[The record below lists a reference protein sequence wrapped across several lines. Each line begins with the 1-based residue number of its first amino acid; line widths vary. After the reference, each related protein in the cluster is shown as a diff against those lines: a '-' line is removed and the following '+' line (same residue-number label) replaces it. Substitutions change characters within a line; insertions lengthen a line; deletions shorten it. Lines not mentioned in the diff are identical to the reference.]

1 MSRETLEQK
10 AKRISQENG
19 LDYENVLQGMK
30 MGDIDFQMAIA
41 PYSNYKGTLDPSL
54 ARYHGLTPE
63 QIGRAS
69 LTLKGFSVG
78 EQGSDRPYFFEAQ
91 DNSLVSIPKEANT
104 VNAIDKAATANLWAH
119 EYRHQEGTDAS
130 TETANR
136 IIDLATAMN
145 KTDWSKAL
153 DFIKDDILRSSKR
166 QIKTGSKEKKKE
178 AAEFYNKASD
188 IINRNKKKNPSTRD
202 EADLQELLK
211 TKYSWHLEN
220 LYGVKNNSNEKYP
233 MNNMFK
239 KFITTDFN
247 DKLKKEKAKTA
258 KTFKE
263 SLD

>member
-1 MSRETLEQK
+1 MPKETLEQK

-19 LDYENVLQGMK
+19 LDYKNVLQGMQ
-30 MGDIDFQMAIA
+30 MGDIDFQLAIA

-63 QIGRAS
+63 QIGRDR

-78 EQGSDRPYFFEAQ
+78 EQESDRPYVFEAN
-91 DNSLVSIPKEANT
+91 DNSLISIPKEANT
-104 VNAIDKAATANLWAH
+104 VNALDRGAIASVWAH

-153 DFIKDDILRSSKR
+153 DFIRDDIFKSYKR
-166 QIKTGSKEKKKE
+166 QIKTGSKENKKE
-178 AAEFYNKASD
+178 AEMFYKKARG
-188 IINRNKKKNPSTRD
+188 IIHRNKKKNPSTQD
-202 EADLQELLK
+202 KANLQKLLK

-220 LYGVKNNSNEKYP
+220 LYGVKNDSNEKYP

-247 DKLKKEKAKTA
+247 DKLKEEKAKTA

-263 SLD
+263 AL